1 MHIEIDQSG
10 RIEQTTTDT
19 ILALSNRIQR
29 SVHIPAKVKREA
41 VQILRKQGVAPETYY
56 LKIFCAGLFILLKP
70 VLRETQ
76 GILIDQEYIGKDQT
90 IKLFLLQ
97 MAKKER
103 VDFRKATVTVGK
115 IKDKSPAHDLAW
127 SLRRKKRGGEDEK
140 VSLERVLSL
149 AS

>member
-1 MHIEIDQSG
+1 MHIEVDQSG
-10 RIEQTTTDT
+10 RVEQTNTDT

-29 SVHIPAKVKREA
+29 SIRLPAKVKREA
-41 VQILRKQGVAPETYY
+41 IQILREQGVTPETYY
-56 LKIFCAGLFILLKP
+56 LKIFCAGLFVLLKP

-103 VDFRKATVTVGK
+103 VDFRKATITVGK

-127 SLRRKKRGGEDEK
+127 SLRRKKGGENEK

-149 AS
+149 AT